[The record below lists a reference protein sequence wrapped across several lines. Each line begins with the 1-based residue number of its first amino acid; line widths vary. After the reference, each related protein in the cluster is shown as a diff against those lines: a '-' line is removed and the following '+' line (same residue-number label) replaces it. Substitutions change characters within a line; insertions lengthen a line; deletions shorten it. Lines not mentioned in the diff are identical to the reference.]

1 MKLRQIYKDLRE
13 SKIAHI
19 ILLWGCWAILIF
31 AFQAYVQLRIQ
42 PVRPDNALG
51 FSSKYTLTA
60 PQNYGEWPSKRTLFL
75 SSHVAWDSTYYLSIA
90 EHGYNDPQIKTVCAP
105 EENLCYSV
113 NYAFFPL
120 YPFLIRSLSSPLISF
135 GLDPQKSFIFT
146 GVLISL
152 LGTLLGM
159 ISIYLLTANKFDAK
173 TALNAP
179 FFLIIF
185 PSSFFLLQ
193 VFTDGLFLGLSF
205 CSLYAISKKKYPI
218 AAGFWVLA
226 LATRPNGIL
235 LSIPFFLT
243 ILIDTL
249 KLKDCPLIQKFILL
263 IKRGWTGCIPLL
275 IFSFWYF
282 SKWGQAFHIVEKY
295 NFGRTF
301 LNLSSSWAAI
311 VNAFQQIFTGNPQ
324 SSAYF
329 MVEFI
334 LLFIGI
340 IACIA
345 TIKSEPVLSLYSMS
359 VLLLTLT
366 SGSMQSISRYVLA
379 MPVIYLFL
387 VQCSKNRLFERVWT
401 IFSLLFFAMFAI
413 LFSFDFWVG

>member
-1 MKLRQIYKDLRE
+1 MKLRQFYNGLQK
-13 SKIAHI
+13 SQIAHI
-19 ILLWGCWAILIF
+19 ILLWGCWAILLF
-31 AFQAYVQLRIQ
+31 AFQAYAQLRIQ
-42 PVRPDNALG
+42 PIRPDNALG
-51 FSSKYTLTA
+51 FTSKYTLTA
-60 PQNYGEWPSKRTLFL
+60 PQKNGEWPSKRTLFL

-120 YPFLIRSLSSPLISF
+120 YPFLIRSLASPLISF
-135 GLDPQKSFIFT
+135 GLDPQKSFIFI
-146 GVLISL
+146 GMVISL

-159 ISIYLLTANKFDAK
+159 ISIYLITVNKFEAK

-205 CSLYAISKKKYPI
+205 STLYALSKKKYPI
-218 AAGFWVLA
+218 ASGLWLLA

-243 ILIDTL
+243 ILIDAL
-249 KLKDCPLIQKFILL
+249 KLKECPFIKRALIF
-263 IKRGWTGCIPLL
+263 IKRGWTGFIPLL
-275 IFSFWYF
+275 IFGFWYF
-282 SKWGQAFHIVEKY
+282 SKWGHAFHIVEKY

-301 LNLSSSWAAI
+301 INLSSSWAAI

-334 LLFIGI
+334 LLFIGV

-345 TIKSEPVLSLYSMS
+345 TLKSEPVLSLYSLS
-359 VLLLTLT
+359 TLLLTLT
-366 SGSMQSISRYVLA
+366 SGPMQSISRYLLA

-387 VQCSKNRLFERVWT
+387 VQCSKNRLFERAWS
-401 IFSLLFFAMFAI
+401 IFSLLLFAMSAI